1 LWWGKKWGEEKV
13 RLEVLLIKTENYVED
28 MGEVKWNA
36 FGVWRWEVSFW
47 PFLTAG
53 VRNKKEGERRFIFY
67 FLFFIFYFLFFVV
80 AA

>member
-1 LWWGKKWGEEKV
+1 
-13 RLEVLLIKTENYVED
+13 
-28 MGEVKWNA
+28 
-36 FGVWRWEVSFW
+36 VSFW